1 MEPWLTSP
9 WFARQPQRGRC
20 GSSSKRIVAGY
31 HSEVKCPCPEA
42 VRAGNFRRIAF
53 RGESDS
59 SMAELTSGRALLFVR
74 QNPAKATAT
83 FQLSRKCAEGG
94 AH

>member
-31 HSEVKCPCPEA
+31 HSEVKCPCLEA
-42 VRAGNFRRIAF
+42 VRAGNFRRSAF

-59 SMAELTSGRALLFVR
+59 SMAELASGADFVVCTAN
-74 QNPAKATAT
+74 QTKATAT
-83 FQLSRKCAEGG
+83 FQLS
-94 AH
+94 